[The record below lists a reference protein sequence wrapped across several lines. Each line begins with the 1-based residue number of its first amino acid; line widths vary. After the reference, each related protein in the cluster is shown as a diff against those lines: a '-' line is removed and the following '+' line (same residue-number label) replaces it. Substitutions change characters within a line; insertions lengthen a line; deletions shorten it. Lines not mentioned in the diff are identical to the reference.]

1 VEPTLAEK
9 VALTSGQNY
18 WHTRPLPRLGI
29 PSIMICDGPHGLR
42 KQAESEG
49 FDPTAVPATCF
60 PTASCLA
67 ATWDTAMVEEVGVA
81 LGEEARAEG
90 VSVLLGPGVNIK
102 RTALCG
108 RNFEYFSEDP
118 FLSSRLAAAWIT
130 GVQSTGVG
138 ATIKHFAANNQ
149 EHRRYAV
156 DALVDD
162 RALREIYLASFEYA
176 IVSAGPAMVMA
187 AYNRLRG
194 DYCTTNEELLTRI
207 LRDEWGFDGAV
218 VSDWGAT
225 NGRAA
230 AIAAGMDLEMPG
242 FDGVGDDD
250 VVRKVHSGA
259 VTHAA
264 LDRATGNI
272 LRLVERTVKA
282 REQAYSYDREAH
294 HALARRTAAAGT
306 VLLRNEGLLPLA
318 TDETVAV
325 IGAFAKQPRYQGAGS
340 SGVTPH
346 RVDNLWDT
354 LAARTNARYAAGYP
368 RTGGEVDDDL
378 LAEAREVA
386 ASSDVAVV
394 VVGLTEAYEV
404 EGMDRTHLDLPPGHN
419 ALVAAVAEVNPR
431 VVVVLANGAPVLMPW
446 ADRVGAIVE
455 AYLGGQAGGS
465 ALADVLLGLAEPG
478 GRLAETFPRALADN
492 PVHTWPNG
500 PATVEYRESVFVG
513 YRYYE
518 WADVSVA
525 YPFGHGL
532 SYTTFEWSEVE
543 VASDGVAV
551 TVTNTGPRAGS
562 DVVQVYVHDVEST
575 VYRPVQELKGFA
587 KVWLEPGESRR
598 VEIALDRRAFAVWAQ
613 DWVVEGGTFEIRL
626 GASSRAIRAR
636 VRVDVP
642 GDPVELRPSRYAPG
656 EFEHRYG
663 QPVPPNEP
671 DQRGHYTVNTPLGD
685 MAHPAARLLLAVLR
699 RGART
704 AFRSTPDNPMVG
716 MADRL
721 LADATPRMLPM
732 ISQGRIG
739 PRMVRALIETCNGR
753 PWRAFRHRL

>member
-1 VEPTLAEK
+1 MEPTLAEK
-9 VALTSGQNY
+9 VALTAGQNY

-29 PSIMICDGPHGLR
+29 PSIMMCDGPHGLR

-49 FDPTAVPATCF
+49 FDATAVPATCF

-67 ATWDTAMVEEVGVA
+67 ATWDTALVEEIGVA

-90 VSVLLGPGVNIK
+90 VSVLLGPGANIK

-162 RALREIYLASFEYA
+162 RALREIYLASFEHA
-176 IVSAGPAMVMA
+176 IVSARPAMVMA

-207 LRDEWGFDGAV
+207 LRDQWGFDGAV

-225 NGRAA
+225 NGRGA
-230 AIAAGMDLEMPG
+230 AIAAGMDLERPG
-242 FDGVGDDD
+242 FDGVGDDL
-250 VVRKVHSGA
+250 VEAQVHSGF
-259 VTHAA
+259 VSHAA
-264 LDRATGNI
+264 LDRAFGTIVN
-272 LRLVERTVKA
+272 LVERTAKA
-282 REQAYSYDREAH
+282 REQAYTYDREAH
-294 HALARRTAAAGT
+294 HALARRAAAAGT
-306 VLLRNEGLLPLA
+306 VLLRNDGLLPLA
-318 TDETVAV
+318 DQGTIAV

-346 RVDNLWDT
+346 RVDNLWDA
-354 LAARTNARYAAGYP
+354 LSARTNARYANGYP
-368 RTGGEVDDDL
+368 RKGGVDEEL
-378 LAEAREVA
+378 VKEARELA
-386 ASSDVAVV
+386 AASDVAVV

-404 EGMDRTHLDLPPGHN
+404 EGLDRTHLDLPPGHD

-446 ADRVGAIVE
+446 ADRVSAIVE

-465 ALADVLLGLAEPG
+465 ALAEVLLGQAEPG
-478 GRLAETFPRALADN
+478 GRLAETFPRSLTDN

-513 YRYYE
+513 YRYYDRS
-518 WADVSVA
+518 DVAVA
-525 YPFGHGL
+525 FPFGHGL
-532 SYTTFEWSEVE
+532 SYTSFTWSDVE
-543 VASDGVAV
+543 ASPAGVAV
-551 TVTNTGPRAGS
+551 TVTNTGSRAGS

-598 VEIALDRRAFAVWAQ
+598 VEMPLDRRAFAVWAG

-626 GASSRAIRAR
+626 GASSRDIRFR
-636 VRVDVP
+636 VPIDVA
-642 GDPVELRPSRYAPG
+642 GDPVELRPDRYDPSD
-656 EFEHRYG
+656 FQHRYG

-671 DQRGHYTVNTPLGD
+671 DRRGSYTVNTPLGD
-685 MAHPAARLLLAVLR
+685 MDHPAARLLLSILR
-699 RGART
+699 RGARR
-704 AFRSTPDNPMVG
+704 AFRSTPDNPMVQ
-716 MADRL
+716 MVDRL

-732 ISQGRIG
+732 ISLGRIG
-739 PRMVRALIETCNGR
+739 PRMVSALVDVANNR
-753 PWRAFRHRL
+753 PWRAFRHRI